1 MRRLSDDISDLYSGL
16 GGKSSLAKVAQ
27 RASRVREMWAA
38 CVQDVI
44 LEHTNAVY
52 IVNGEEGKS
61 LIVYVDDSICASEL
75 NARRELIKLK
85 LLQDF
90 NEDIGQMK
98 IYISR
103 GSYKKNH
110 PFAAGEEIPYQD
122 SAPLVPLDQ
131 AELKEAED
139 TAALID
145 SPVLREKF
153 LQAMVADLEGK
164 KGRRAQ
170 AGTEG
175 PKA

>member
-1 MRRLSDDISDLYSGL
+1 MRKLSDDISDLYSGL
-16 GGKSSLAKVAQ
+16 GSKSSFAKVAQ
-27 RASRVREMWAA
+27 RASQVREMWAA

-90 NEDIGQMK
+90 NEDIDQMK

-110 PFAAGEEIPYQD
+110 PFIAEEEKDYQD
-122 SAPLVPLDQ
+122 GAPLAPLDQ
-131 AELKEAED
+131 EELQKAED

-153 LQAMVADLEGK
+153 LQAMVIDLEGK
-164 KGRRAQ
+164 KGKRAQ
-170 AGTEG
+170 DPTED
-175 PKA
+175 AR